1 MILFS
6 NALILF
12 FLAACIVSAS
22 IKNKKLTLILVLTTA
37 VLHIMCNALIYSQ
50 YETRKEGYDR
60 ALKKISK
67 ELKLG
72 NSTEVIQAIDESVD
86 EETDG
91 AELSGG
97 KVWMKIQGKINMKK
111 ASEAK

>member
-12 FLAACIVSAS
+12 FLAACIVAAS

-72 NSTEVIQAIDESVD
+72 NSSAIIQAIDESVD

-91 AELSGG
+91 GEISGG
-97 KVWMKIQGKINMKK
+97 KVWMKIQGNINKQRATK
-111 ASEAK
+111 